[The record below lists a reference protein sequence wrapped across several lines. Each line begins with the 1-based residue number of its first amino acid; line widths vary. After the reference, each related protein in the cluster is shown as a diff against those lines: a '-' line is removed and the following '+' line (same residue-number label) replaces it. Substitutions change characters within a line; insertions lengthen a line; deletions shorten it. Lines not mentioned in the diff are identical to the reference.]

1 MINDYHMLSGL
12 QKVAILF
19 SVVGE
24 SLALSLVKGLSK
36 TNIRKIRSTVREMDA
51 VSYSVKKRVMEEFYF
66 GFLSEQFETVDKEDG
81 PIQPFEFLK
90 DLNEEQL
97 NALVE
102 NEDSPVIAMI
112 MAQLEP
118 DQRMK
123 ILDKVDPKIKGQ
135 ILLELGSLED
145 IPLEGVIEVAARMKE
160 KATYLPR
167 TTEFSRGGGKS
178 MATILSNL
186 PESES
191 KQHLEQIQ
199 TDDPELYAEI
209 KKHYI
214 SFDDLISSLPEGIA
228 SEFWSNPDLDVDL
241 MAKALKGYEKET
253 VDKVIEFL
261 PQKKQA
267 MFSPIETPVAKRE
280 VESARSSILN
290 IAKDKVSSGE
300 WNLEDILGEGEFIE

>member
-167 TTEFSRGGGKS
+167 TTEFSRGGGKEIAEIIGN
-178 MATILSNL
+178 MDAAEEEKYL
-186 PESES
+186 
-191 KQHLEQIQ
+191 Q
-199 TDDPELYAEI
+199 TLQNENPELFKEV
-209 KKHYI
+209 KKYHLT
-214 SFDDLISSLPEGIA
+214 FDDILEKFPDNVKRDLFNGI
-228 SEFWSNPDLDVDL
+228 ELDAL
-241 MAKALKGYEKET
+241 ALALKGLDKEI
-253 VDKVIEFL
+253 VDKIIDSL
-261 PQKKQA
+261 PGKKQA
-267 MFSPIETPVAKRE
+267 MFEPVEGAVAKRE
-280 VESARSSILN
+280 VEGARKQVVIG
-290 IAKDKVSSGE
+290 AKKLADDGTI
-300 WNLEDILGEGEFIE
+300 NLEDMLSGGEMIE

>member
-24 SLALSLVKGLSK
+24 RLALSLVKGLSK
-36 TNIRKIRSTVREMDA
+36 TNIRKIRATVREMDA

-97 NALVE
+97 YALVE

-167 TTEFSRGGGKS
+167 TTEFSRGGGKEIAEIIGN
-178 MATILSNL
+178 MDAAEEEKYL
-186 PESES
+186 
-191 KQHLEQIQ
+191 Q
-199 TDDPELYAEI
+199 TLQNENPELFKEV
-209 KKHYI
+209 KKYHLT
-214 SFDDLISSLPEGIA
+214 FDDILEKFPDNVKRDLFNGI
-228 SEFWSNPDLDVDL
+228 ELDAL
-241 MAKALKGYEKET
+241 ALALKGLDKEI
-253 VDKVIEFL
+253 VDKIIDSL
-261 PQKKQA
+261 PGKKQA
-267 MFSPIETPVAKRE
+267 MFEPVEGAVAKRE
-280 VESARSSILN
+280 VEGARKQVVVG
-290 IAKDKVSSGE
+290 AKKLADDGTI
-300 WNLEDILGEGEFIE
+300 NLEDMLSGGEMVE

>member
-135 ILLELGSLED
+135 ILLELGSLDD

-167 TTEFSRGGGKS
+167 TTEFSRGGGKEIAEIIGN
-178 MATILSNL
+178 MDAAEEEKYL
-186 PESES
+186 
-191 KQHLEQIQ
+191 Q
-199 TDDPELYAEI
+199 TLQNENPELFKEV
-209 KKHYI
+209 KKYHLT
-214 SFDDLISSLPEGIA
+214 FDDILEKFPDNVKRDLFNGI
-228 SEFWSNPDLDVDL
+228 ELDAL
-241 MAKALKGYEKET
+241 ALALKGLDKEI
-253 VDKVIEFL
+253 VDKIIDSL
-261 PQKKQA
+261 PGKKQA
-267 MFSPIETPVAKRE
+267 MFEPVEGAVAKRE
-280 VESARSSILN
+280 VEGARKQVVLG
-290 IAKDKVSSGE
+290 AKKLADDGTI
-300 WNLEDILGEGEFIE
+300 NLEDMLSGGEMVE

>member
-167 TTEFSRGGGKS
+167 TTEFSRGGGKEIAEIIGN
-178 MATILSNL
+178 MDAAEEEKYL
-186 PESES
+186 
-191 KQHLEQIQ
+191 Q
-199 TDDPELYAEI
+199 TLQNENPELFKEV
-209 KKHYI
+209 KKYHLT
-214 SFDDLISSLPEGIA
+214 FDDILEKFPDNVKRDLFNGI
-228 SEFWSNPDLDVDL
+228 ELDAL
-241 MAKALKGYEKET
+241 ALALKGLDKEI
-253 VDKVIEFL
+253 VDKIIDSL
-261 PQKKQA
+261 PGKKQA
-267 MFSPIETPVAKRE
+267 MFEPVEGAVAKRE
-280 VESARSSILN
+280 VEGARKQVVVG
-290 IAKDKVSSGE
+290 AKKLADDGTI
-300 WNLEDILGEGEFIE
+300 NLEDMLSGGEMVE